1 MRARVIGSLLSSL
14 FLALTLSPA
23 SSLSPEQQPTG
34 HGYLLR
40 SAKMDRS
47 GKLITA
53 ELNLISETSIY
64 GPDIQNLN
72 FLANFETSDRLR
84 VRMTDA
90 NRPRWEVPPEII
102 PRQMHPIEPGEVEST
117 NSSSLSVS
125 GSDLFLTLSTEPSFS
140 FAVSRRST
148 GEVLFS
154 TAGRSIVFKNR
165 YLEISSS
172 LPAARANLY
181 GLGEHTRKSFRL
193 VPNDTLTLWNAD
205 IPAANVNVNLY
216 GSHPF
221 YLDVRSPTGDSHG
234 VLLMNSNGL
243 DVIYGGDY
251 ITYKIIGGIL
261 DFYFFAGPSP
271 AAVTDQYTE
280 LIGRPTPVPYWAFGF
295 HQCRWGYRNVA
306 ELEEVV
312 ASYARAGIPLSVMWT
327 DIDYMDGY
335 KDFTLDPI
343 NFPANKMEAF
353 VDQLHKN
360 GQKYVVIL
368 DPGISV
374 NSTYETLQRGL
385 KDDIYIKR
393 NGSNYLGV
401 VWPGPVYFPDFSN
414 PAAAEFWSN
423 EISIFRRI
431 LPVDGLW
438 IDMNEASN
446 FITSPP
452 LTELDTPPYS
462 INNAGVRRPINNK
475 TIPASALHY
484 GNLTEYDVHNLYG
497 FLESKATHDALI
509 KDTGKRPFV
518 LSRSTFVGSGRY
530 TAHWTGDNAATWEDL
545 AYSIPSILN
554 SGLFG
559 IPMVGADICGFL
571 GNTTEELCGRWIQL
585 GAFYP
590 FSRDHSDKNSNRKE
604 LYQWESVTQS
614 AKKALGLRYRLLPYY
629 YTLMQEAN
637 QKGMPIAR
645 PLFFSFPEDPITYGI
660 NTQFMIGDAIL
671 VSPVLQAGATTV
683 EAYFPRGW
691 WFNLFNQSSVVDS
704 SASGKMVNLEAPKQT
719 INVHGRGGNILV
731 LQENMTVSLEKQR
744 EMELLVLLDERG
756 TATGQVF
763 IDDGEAVEMR
773 GEKSEWALLNFTS
786 GVEEGALR
794 VSSKVVNGSYDTSK
808 MTVKK
813 VVVLGLKTNFA
824 SSVSPSVII
833 NQFRSSRIAAEA
845 IFHYNL
851 TGEFGIAE
859 IDGLSQSILFDFEMV
874 VKF

>member
-1 MRARVIGSLLSSL
+1 MRESMTGPLLTLLFLSLSYLSS
-14 FLALTLSPA
+14 
-23 SSLSPEQQPTG
+23 SSLSPEQEPAG
-34 HGYLLR
+34 NGYYLR
-40 SAKMDRS
+40 SAKTVGS

-53 ELNLISETSIY
+53 ELGLIRESSIY
-64 GPDIQNLN
+64 GPDIENLN
-72 FLANFETSDRLR
+72 FLANFETNDRLR
-84 VRMTDA
+84 IRITDA
-90 NRPRWEVPPEII
+90 DRPRWEVPPEINPGHI
-102 PRQMHPIEPGEVEST
+102 SPIESGEVEST
-117 NSSSLSVS
+117 TRTLSIA
-125 GSDLFLTLSTEPSFS
+125 GSDLILTLGNESSFS

-148 GEVLFS
+148 SEVLFS
-154 TAGRSIVFKNR
+154 TAGRPIVFKDR

-172 LPAARANLY
+172 LPADRANLY
-181 GLGEHTRKSFRL
+181 GLGEHTKKSFRL
-193 VPNDTLTLWNAD
+193 LPNDTLTLWNAD
-205 IPAANVNVNLY
+205 IASATVNVNLY

-221 YLDVRSPTGDSHG
+221 YLDVRSPTGAAHG
-234 VLLMNSNGL
+234 VLLMNSNGM

-251 ITYKIIGGIL
+251 ITYKVIGGVL

-280 LIGRPTPVPYWAFGF
+280 LIGRPTPMPYWAFGF
-295 HQCRWGYRNVA
+295 HQCRYGYKNVA
-306 ELEEVV
+306 ELEAVV
-312 ASYARAGIPLSVMWT
+312 AGYAKAGIPLSVMWT

-343 NFPANKMEAF
+343 NFPADKMKAF

-374 NSTYETLQRGL
+374 NSTYETFRRGL
-385 KDDIYIKR
+385 KDDIFIKR

-423 EISIFRRI
+423 EISIFRRT

-438 IDMNEASN
+438 IDMNEVSN

-475 TIPASALHY
+475 TIPASALHH

-554 SGLFG
+554 FGLFG
-559 IPMVGADICGFL
+559 IPMVGADICGFM

-590 FSRDHSDKNSNRKE
+590 FSRDHSEIHSNRKE

-645 PLFFSFPEDPITYGI
+645 PLFFTFPEDPNTYGI
-660 NTQFMIGDAIL
+660 NTQFMIGQAVL
-671 VSPVLQAGATTV
+671 VSPVLQEGATAV
-683 EAYFPRGW
+683 EAYFPRGR
-691 WFNLFNQSSVVDS
+691 WFNLFNESSVVDAA
-704 SASGKMVNLEAPKQT
+704 ASGKTVKLEAPMET
-719 INVHGRGGNILV
+719 VNVHGRGGSILV
-731 LQENMTVSLEKQR
+731 LQENTTVSLTKPR
-744 EMELLVLLDERG
+744 EMELLVLFDERG

-763 IDDGEAVEMR
+763 IDDGEVVKMR

-786 GVEEGALR
+786 GVEDGALR

-813 VVVLGLKTNFA
+813 VIFLGLKPNLFF
-824 SSVSPSVII
+824 SVSSPVII
-833 NQFRSSRIAAEA
+833 NQFASSRIAREA
-845 IFHYNL
+845 SFRHGS
-851 TGEFGIAE
+851 TGEFGTAA
-859 IDGLSQSILFDFEMV
+859 IDGISQSIQFDFEVM